1 METKKIIII
10 MILVIVVLFAIFGTI
25 MGFVLFR
32 NNGNGGNNAS
42 KVKEAEKYYI
52 TLDDMYCNLKDSKK
66 IIKIKTTIEIINE
79 DTHKRMQDKQFLI
92 RDEINKI
99 IRNKKEEA
107 IQGREGQIALQTE
120 IKNSLVELFNDENI
134 INVYFDDLI
143 IQ

>member
-1 METKKIIII
+1 METKKVIII

-25 MGFVLFR
+25 MGFVLFK
-32 NNGNGGNNAS
+32 NNGSNSN
-42 KVKEAEKYYI
+42 KVKEAEKFYI

-66 IIKIKTTIEIINE
+66 IIKIKTTIEIIDE
-79 DTHKRMQDKQFLI
+79 KTYTTIQDRQFLI

-99 IRNKKEEA
+99 IRNKKEED

-120 IKNSLVELFNDENI
+120 IKNSLVKLFNDENI